1 MAGRKPVI
9 YLHVGAMKTGT
20 SYLQQL
26 LADNKEALLAQGIL
40 FPGDQPKSEQVAAVR
55 DALRLRVDAEI
66 RDRANGAWPRLRAE
80 MMAHEGRASLVSMEF
95 LSFAA
100 RDRAKAVVRSL
111 RGAEVHIILT
121 VRDASRVIPAQWQE
135 TTQNRGTTS
144 WPDFVEAIVSG
155 GAAESGAMSDGRSE
169 DNHGASDGKDTLTA
183 WRAFQRAMDVP
194 RMLEAW
200 GATVPPERL
209 HVVLVP
215 APGSEPQ
222 ELWMRFASV
231 IGVDPSTCNPPGQ
244 QRNASLDYAAADLMR
259 RVNVG
264 VKDLGQQAYGRT
276 VKSYL
281 CKQVLV
287 ARSGG
292 SRVSTDRRLSEFALD
307 WNHRMSDAIA
317 QSGAQLVGVPEDL
330 DVKPSH
336 VGQLEPPPDGEVL
349 DAARDA
355 VVGLEKLIKTRSRRL
370 TQADQDAAGPVPAR
384 LTAPQVDSA
393 AWESSDAPVEAAV
406 ADVVALARHAVDL
419 RAGYRRAEGKPAG
432 DETFQASAQSTGL
445 VSKVLRRI
453 RNR

>member
-1 MAGRKPVI
+1 MAGRTPVI

-26 LADNKEALLAQGIL
+26 LVDNKDALLAQGVL
-40 FPGDQPKSEQVAAVR
+40 FPGEQPKSEQVVAVR
-55 DALRLRVDAEI
+55 DALNLRVDAEI
-66 RDRANGAWPRLRAE
+66 RERANGAWPRLRAE
-80 MMAHEGRASLVSMEF
+80 MMAFDGRMSLVSMEF
-95 LSFAA
+95 LSFAS
-100 RDRAKAVVRSL
+100 RQRASAVVRSL

-135 TTQNRGTTS
+135 TTQNRGTNS

-155 GAAESGAMSDGRSE
+155 GARASDGTRDDS
-169 DNHGASDGKDTLTA
+169 DAASDGKGNLTA

-194 RMLEAW
+194 RMLAVW
-200 GATVPPERL
+200 GAAVPPERL

-222 ELWMRFASV
+222 ELWRRFASV
-231 IGVDPSTCNPPGQ
+231 IGVDPATCNPPGQ

-264 VKDLGQQAYGRT
+264 LKDLGQQAYGRT

-292 SRVSTDRRLSEFALD
+292 SRVSTDRRLTEFALD
-307 WNHRMSDAIA
+307 WNRRMSDAIA

-336 VGQLEPPPDGEVL
+336 VGRLEPPPDEEVL

-355 VVGLEKLIKTRSRRL
+355 VAGLERLIATRSKKLVEAER
-370 TQADQDAAGPVPAR
+370 DAGGPR
-384 LTAPQVDSA
+384 HQQLNAPQVDSA
-393 AWESSDAPVEAAV
+393 SWASSDAPVDVAV

-419 RAGYRRAEGKPAG
+419 RAGYRRAEGKPVG
-432 DETFQASAQSTGL
+432 DETFQASAQQSTGL
-445 VSKVLRRI
+445 VDKVLRRI